1 MNKRIF
7 LTVFVLIMLCLTAR
21 AAKKYD
27 EERGNDK
34 THIDAAR
41 QISALDGVD
50 GAAVLSKDG
59 RVLVG
64 ITHLSEADAEYINAK
79 ANEILKNIFPKAVE
93 FSIFSGDKNAAS
105 VVELSLCLET
115 DMKKKLLVQRFD
127 FLMEQQG

>member
-7 LTVFVLIMLCLTAR
+7 FTVFILIMLCLTAR

-59 RVLVG
+59 CVLAG
-64 ITHLSEADAEYINAK
+64 ITHLPEADAEYINEK
-79 ANEILKNIFPKAVE
+79 ANVILRKTFPKAVK
-93 FSIFSGDKNAAS
+93 FSVFSGDENAVS

-127 FLMEQQG
+127 FLMKQ